1 MGAFFFRNL
10 NRLNWHFVFR
20 MDKKL
25 SFWAPLDNAAKIFP
39 AIRSKEHSTVARI
52 TAVLNERV
60 TIKCLFSAIELA
72 EKRFP
77 YFKVSL
83 RKGFFW
89 YYLEQIDDP
98 IKVTSDTGRICQAFD
113 RKDPNKL
120 LFRILVR
127 TNQISVE
134 FSHILTDGSG
144 LLQFLKAI
152 LIYYFNEKGMIPEE
166 QIDPFYTSKASPEEF
181 EDAYNRYFKEKIPHA
196 IRQPKAFHL
205 PFDLKSKPRFDVLLA
220 VISTRELKT
229 IAGEK
234 SVSITVYLIAVYLL
248 VLQDIFHEWKAK
260 GKRIRSRL
268 ARIQV
273 PVNLRN
279 IYPTKS
285 MRNFSLFVLPELDF
299 RLGLYS
305 FDEIV
310 KIVHHKMQ
318 LETDEKL
325 ISKIISRNVGGERN
339 FLVRSIPILLKSL
352 VLHAKYYTEGANK
365 FSGVVTNL
373 GNTLMPDAIADQ
385 IDYFVITPPPPNKK
399 VKINCGVIGYNDKL
413 VLSFGN
419 ITDSKEFECRF
430 LRFLVQQEVKVKI
443 LNRYHEQQDEL
454 LQ

>member
-1 MGAFFFRNL
+1 
-10 NRLNWHFVFR
+10 
-20 MDKKL
+20 MDKKI

-60 TIKCLFSAIELA
+60 AIKHLFSAIELA

-98 IKVTSDTGRICQAFD
+98 VKVTGDTGRLCQAFD
-113 RKDPNKL
+113 RKDSNKL

-127 TNQISVE
+127 KNEISVE
-134 FSHILTDGSG
+134 FSHILTDGAG

-166 QIDPFYTSKASPEEF
+166 QIDPFYTSKANPEEF
-181 EDAYNRYFKEKIPHA
+181 EDAYNRYFKEKIPHV
-196 IRQPKAFHL
+196 IRQQKAFHL
-205 PFDLKSKPRFDVLLA
+205 PFDLNPKPRFDVLLA
-220 VISTRELKT
+220 MISTKELKER
-229 IAGEK
+229 ASEK
-234 SVSITVYLIAVYLL
+234 SVSITIFLVAVYLL
-248 VLQDIFHEWKAK
+248 VLQDIFHECKVK
-260 GKRIRSRL
+260 GKGVRRKL

-273 PVNLRN
+273 PINLRN
-279 IYPTKS
+279 IYPTKT

-310 KIVHHKMQ
+310 KIVHHKME

-339 FLVRSIPILLKSL
+339 VFVRSIPILLKSL
-352 VLHAKYYTEGANK
+352 VLYAKYYAEGANQ

-373 GNTLMPDAIADQ
+373 GNTKVPDAIADQ
-385 IDYFVITPPPPNKK
+385 INYFVITPPPPNKK
-399 VKINCGVIGYNDKL
+399 VKINCGVIGYKDKL

-419 ITDSKEFECRF
+419 ISNSKEFERRF
-430 LRFLVQQEVKVKI
+430 LRFLVEQNVKVKI
-443 LNRYHEQQDEL
+443 LNTYHEQRDEL
-454 LQ
+454 L